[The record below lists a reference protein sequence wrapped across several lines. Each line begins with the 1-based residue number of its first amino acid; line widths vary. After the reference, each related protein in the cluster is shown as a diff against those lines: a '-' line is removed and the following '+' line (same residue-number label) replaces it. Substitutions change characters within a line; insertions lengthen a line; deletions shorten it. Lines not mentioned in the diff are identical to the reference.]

1 MLSDLFQNSDDLE
14 QAGFSKN
21 RTGGHMARSMMLAEM
36 KQLHETLPVDASL
49 GDYQCAIEERNV
61 LAKPTQ
67 SSRHK
72 SYVHLVELYGLDV
85 KKPLFQTL
93 RRLAKDQPA
102 DLPLLAMLCAYAR
115 DPQLRHSFAIIDSL
129 SPGTHLPRAAME
141 EHLEQG
147 FPGVF
152 SKVMKVSLAQNVN
165 TTWTMSGHLV
175 GRSKK
180 IRSLPTTGW
189 AAATYGMFVGYLLGL
204 RGEILLNSIFGRLVA
219 ATPAQ
224 LAAHLTTAASRHWLR
239 LRQAGGV
246 IEIDFSQLAQPESL
260 NRHVPS

>member
-1 MLSDLFQNSDDLE
+1 MVADKTLSPQQLVQF
-14 QAGFSKN
+14 GFSVN
-21 RTGGHMARSMMLAEM
+21 RTGGHMARSMMFTEI
-36 KQLHETLPVDASL
+36 KQLHEALSLDASQ
-49 GDYQCAIEERNV
+49 GDYRRAIEERNV

-72 SYVHLVELYGLDV
+72 SYVHLVQLYGLDAQ
-85 KKPLFQTL
+85 KPLFHVM

-102 DLPLLAMLCAYAR
+102 DLPLLAMLCVYGR

-129 SPGTHLPRAAME
+129 SPGTVLPRATME

-147 FPGVF
+147 FPGLF
-152 SKVMKVSLAQNVN
+152 SKAMKESLAQNVN

-180 IRSLPTTGW
+180 SRTLPTAGW
-189 AAATYGMFVGYLLGL
+189 AAATFAMFVGYLLGL

-246 IEIDFSQLAQPESL
+246 IEIDFSQLAQMK
-260 NRHVPS
+260 